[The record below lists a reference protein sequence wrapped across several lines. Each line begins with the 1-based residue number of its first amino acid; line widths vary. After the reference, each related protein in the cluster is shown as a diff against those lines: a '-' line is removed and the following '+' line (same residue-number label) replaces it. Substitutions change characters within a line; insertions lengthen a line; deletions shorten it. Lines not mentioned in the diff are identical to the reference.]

1 MAIGTLIFTLF
12 FSGRPMAQTV
22 LPGPVSAF
30 QVPPGLEATGGPAGA
45 PPPHASES
53 PANGHD
59 GAEQTERRRW
69 TGNGIDDKQAF
80 LDDLRKTVLDE
91 ADIRV
96 ERRMKEMW
104 ARGNKMLK
112 QLEQESQLQ
121 TVNFQAELA
130 GVRKKQE
137 ILEQEHKQLESVVA
151 GMMHQFSML
160 GALISSSATNAAAQ
174 AAPPTSNV
182 SQGLLA
188 GTPKCPTAPG
198 STAST
203 SASGDAATT
212 TSPLQDSPPEQIAS
226 GSFPP
231 LPTVPDFPF
240 SPVISAAATPLSL
253 AEALGSLTPKPSET
267 SKTSTTPSSSSGMS
281 QTASD
286 GPAPAAAG
294 YEKVFSFTLRKADG
308 TDLGLNVSHH
318 EKDKVLRVEGVR
330 PEGAVEAW
338 NRQCIGSTSA
348 DKAVRPGDRIIS
360 VNGVIYDPT
369 KMLEECRDR
378 QLLKLTVVRG
388 QAPLSA
394 AAQAPA
400 ASAVPKAT
408 TLRADASEFVPGGA
422 PGLAAEE
429 GPKEEDAKGTV
440 DETEKEPAAI

>member
-1 MAIGTLIFTLF
+1 
-12 FSGRPMAQTV
+12 
-22 LPGPVSAF
+22 
-30 QVPPGLEATGGPAGA
+30 
-45 PPPHASES
+45 
-53 PANGHD
+53 
-59 GAEQTERRRW
+59 
-69 TGNGIDDKQAF
+69 
-80 LDDLRKTVLDE
+80 
-91 ADIRV
+91 
-96 ERRMKEMW
+96 MW

-112 QLEQESQLQ
+112 QLEQESQQQ

-160 GALISSSATNAAAQ
+160 GALFSSSATNAAAQ
-174 AAPPTSNV
+174 AAPPTPNV
-182 SQGLLA
+182 AQGLLA

-212 TSPLQDSPPEQIAS
+212 TSPLQDSPPEQSAS

-240 SPVISAAATPLSL
+240 SPAITAAATPLSL

-286 GPAPAAAG
+286 GPAPGAAAAG

-388 QAPLSA
+388 Q
-394 AAQAPA
+394 QAPA

-429 GPKEEDAKGTV
+429 TPKEEDAKRTV
-440 DETEKEPAAI
+440 DETEKEPAAV